1 MTSTESLTLDASDPR
16 FYEEPNRPAFL
27 KIHAEHPI
35 YRVGAAYTD
44 DFWNVCSHELIREVG
59 QDTDLYTSEYGV
71 HLINSAF
78 ATSGQ
83 EDLVNALR
91 PAIITPTEEH
101 RRLRSPINPYFRHKA
116 IGRME
121 DQVREVITGLLDEVE
136 PDVEVDFVKDFASRI
151 PIRVIAL
158 LFGVGYEREGDF
170 GEWGDA
176 VLTSFE
182 PGNEPNLAALGGL
195 AQFFQAEMEARKADP
210 REDLI
215 SMMLATDLPEQEV
228 LMWCCILLA
237 AGIETTG
244 NLIGA
249 GFDLLL
255 RHPDQMTRLRED
267 PSLIPQALAEM
278 LRVVTPG
285 RYIRRTATADAE
297 LGGEAI
303 KEGDMIAMNFT
314 AANFDP
320 QMFPDPLRFDID
332 RNPSDTLAFSYGPHR
347 CIGRFLAL
355 LEGRVAFE
363 ELLARFPASE
373 SRGPVEYRPSTATS
387 VIESM
392 PVVFRA
398 GLSDSPAEL

>member
-1 MTSTESLTLDASDPR
+1 MTTTESLTLDASDPR

-27 KIHAEHPI
+27 QIHAEHPI
-35 YRVGAAYTD
+35 YRVDAEYSD
-44 DFWNVCSHELIREVG
+44 PFWNVCSHELIKEVG
-59 QDTDLYTSEYGV
+59 QDTDLYSSEDGV
-71 HLINSAF
+71 HLVNSAF

-83 EDLVNALR
+83 EELVNALR

-121 DQVREVITGLLDEVE
+121 DQVRDVITGLLDEIE
-136 PDVEVDFVKDFASRI
+136 PDTEVEFMEAFGTWV
-151 PIRVIAL
+151 PIRVLAQ
-158 LFGVGYEREGDF
+158 LFGVGTEREKDF
-170 GEWGDA
+170 AEWGDA
-176 VLTSFE
+176 VLISFE
-182 PGNEPNLAALGGL
+182 PGNEPNLAALGEL
-195 AQFFQAEMEARKADP
+195 AQYFHGEMEARNQDP

-249 GFDLLL
+249 GLDLLN
-255 RHPDQMTRLRED
+255 RHPDQKERLLED
-267 PSLIPQALAEM
+267 PSLIPAALAEM

-285 RYIRRTATADAE
+285 RYIRRTATADVE
-297 LGGEAI
+297 LGGQAI
-303 KEGDMIAMNFT
+303 KEGDMLAMNFT

-320 QMFPDPLRFDID
+320 EMFPDPLRFDID

-363 ELLARFPASE
+363 ELLARFPATE
-373 SRGPVEYRPSTATS
+373 VRGPLRYRPSTATS

-398 GLSDSPAEL
+398 G